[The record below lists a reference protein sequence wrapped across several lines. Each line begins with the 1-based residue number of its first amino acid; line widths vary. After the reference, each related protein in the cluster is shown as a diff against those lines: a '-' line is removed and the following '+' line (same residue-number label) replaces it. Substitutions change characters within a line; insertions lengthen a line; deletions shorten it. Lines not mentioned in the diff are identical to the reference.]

1 MPSID
6 LRTRDRGD
14 AIELDVDG
22 FRAGHLAAALEA
34 RAGQA
39 GTAALEAGLAPLTL
53 VIDGQPITFD
63 VGSDGRLQVRSAAGD
78 ALVVHTDRSG
88 FSDLMQDVVSTV
100 WLTVSRR
107 GTLTKGTVAQFVSWE
122 PVLRCLLDA
131 RPVYQPGSIAFTDR
145 SGTPM
150 DPRQSFRVDED
161 PQVVGHFLAQT
172 GYLHLSRVFTADEM
186 AAVSADLDAAMA
198 AANRDDGSSWWART
212 ADDHWYPA
220 RILAFNE
227 KSAALRDL
235 LRDERYLSIGQ
246 ITDDDMQTAD
256 PQRGDVAAGLLKKVG
271 VVEGISDL
279 DWHKDCTPGNH
290 SRTCC
295 SLVVGISVTGAGPD
309 NGQIGVVPGS
319 HRANIDPNQ
328 HGRLDL
334 PNLDLPTA
342 TGDITVHS
350 TCTIHR
356 SCPPVSGERRVVY
369 AGFRLAPR
377 PGDREIHTEDQIRR
391 DRVGQNDHVRRWQR
405 EHITA

>member
-6 LRTRDRGD
+6 LRTRNRGD
-14 AIELDVDG
+14 AIELDVDT
-22 FRAGHLAAALEA
+22 FRTGHLAAALES
-34 RAGQA
+34 RAGEA
-39 GTAALEAGLAPLTL
+39 GTAALDAQLAPLTL
-53 VIDGQPITFD
+53 VVDGQPITFD
-63 VGSDGRLQVRSAAGD
+63 VGSDGRLRVRSSTGD
-78 ALVVHTDRSG
+78 ALVVHTDRAG

-100 WLTVSRR
+100 WLTVSGR
-107 GTLTKGTVAQFVSWE
+107 GTVTTGTVAQFLPWE

-131 RPVYQPGSIAFTDR
+131 RPVYRPGSIAFTDL
-145 SGTPM
+145 SGAPM
-150 DPRQSFRVDED
+150 NPRQSFRVDED
-161 PQVVGHFLAQT
+161 PQVLGHFLAQT
-172 GYLHLSRVFTADEM
+172 GYLHLREVFTAGEM
-186 AAVSADLDAAMA
+186 ATVSADLDAAIA
-198 AANRDDGSSWWART
+198 AAHREDGNSWWART

-235 LRDERYLSIGQ
+235 LRDERYLSIGR
-246 ITDDDMQTAD
+246 ITDDDMESAD
-256 PQRGDVAAGLLKKVG
+256 PRHGDVAAGLLKKVG

-279 DWHKDCTPGNH
+279 DWHKDCTGGNH

-334 PNLDLPTA
+334 PNVDLPTT
-342 TGDITVHS
+342 TGDITVHC

-356 SCPPVSGERRVVY
+356 SCPPVNAERRVVY

-377 PGDREIHTEDQIRR
+377 SGDREEHTEAQTRR
-391 DRVGQNDHVRRWQR
+391 DRVRQNDHVRRWQR
-405 EHITA
+405 ENTPV

>member
-1 MPSID
+1 VPSID

-14 AIELDVDG
+14 AVDLDVDA
-22 FRAGHLAAALEA
+22 FRAGLLAAALES
-34 RAGQA
+34 RATEA
-39 GTAALEAGLAPLTL
+39 GAAVSEAGLAPLTL
-53 VIDGQPITFD
+53 VVDGQPLTFD
-63 VGSDGRLQVRSAAGD
+63 VGSDGRLRVRSAAGD
-78 ALVVHTDRSG
+78 SLVVHTDRAG

-100 WLTVSRR
+100 WLTVSGR
-107 GTLTKGTVAQFVSWE
+107 GTVSNGTVAQFLSWE

-131 RPVYQPGSIAFTDR
+131 RPVYRPGSIAFTDR
-145 SGTPM
+145 SGAPM
-150 DPRQSFRVDED
+150 DPRQSFRIDED
-161 PQVVGHFLAQT
+161 PAVLGHFLAQA
-172 GYLHLSRVFTADEM
+172 GYLHLREVFTTDEM

-198 AANRDDGSSWWART
+198 AAQRDDGSSWWART
-212 ADDHWYPA
+212 ADDQWYPA

-227 KSAALRDL
+227 KSAALREL
-235 LRDERYLSIGQ
+235 LRDERYLSIGKL
-246 ITDDDMQTAD
+246 TDDDMEAAD
-256 PQRGDVAAGLLKKVG
+256 PRYGDVASGLLKKID

-295 SLVVGISVTGAGPD
+295 SPVVGISVTGAGPD

-334 PNLDLPTA
+334 PNLDLPTG
-342 TGDITVHS
+342 TGDITVHC

-356 SCPPVSGERRVVY
+356 SFPPVSAERRVVY

-377 PGDREIHTEDQIRR
+377 PGDREIRTEDELRR

-405 EHITA
+405 DNATV